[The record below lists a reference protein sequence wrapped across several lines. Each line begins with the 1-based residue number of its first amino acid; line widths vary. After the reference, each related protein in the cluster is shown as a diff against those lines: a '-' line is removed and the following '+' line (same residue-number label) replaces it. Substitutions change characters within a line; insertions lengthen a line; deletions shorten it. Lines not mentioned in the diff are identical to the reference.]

1 MDSPSPS
8 EKPDV
13 PTTSNASLTP
23 PPPGSEDVLDDE
35 DEEVGAEVADA
46 PLKEGGEDQGND
58 ADEDTAETQR
68 GRSRSIQPKLEDGP
82 SVKAEEGEA
91 DGSERARSQ
100 SRAKRRR
107 GEEALLLDDHLLP
120 PEVRRISQSIS
131 RRGSR
136 NVNREDLKVPAP
148 PEPAAA
154 EEDSE
159 MPEVV
164 DGEDEI
170 EEAEQEAEE
179 EEEAGDWDEGD
190 GQDITRCACTND
202 GKHSNKQLSCTR

>member
-1 MDSPSPS
+1 
-8 EKPDV
+8 
-13 PTTSNASLTP
+13 
-23 PPPGSEDVLDDE
+23 LDDE
-35 DEEVGAEVADA
+35 DEEAGTEVVDA
-46 PLKEGGEDQGND
+46 PLMEAGDGQGDD
-58 ADEDTAETQR
+58 ADEDTVETQR

-91 DGSERARSQ
+91 NGSDRARSQ

-120 PEVRRISQSIS
+120 PEVRRISQSTS

-148 PEPAAA
+148 PEPTAA
-154 EEDSE
+154 EEDIE
-159 MPEVV
+159 MPEVA

-202 GKHSNKQLSCTR
+202 GEQSNNEVERTR